1 MTGRF
6 IALTASV
13 LRTGPDRIDPH
24 AGLNALGLDSLL
36 AMELRARISSE
47 LGVAPPVVALLS
59 GTPVAELITQ
69 LHDAL
74 AELVAHEA
82 GGADAAAVE
91 VFEDELRHPLTQNQK
106 ALWFLRQLNPEG
118 YAYNI
123 GGAVEVRV
131 ALAPDLMFE
140 AVRCLVARH
149 PALRTNFLTVDGVPM
164 QQVSPEAVADVALFD
179 VRDQEWEDIHRTI
192 VAEYRKPYDLEHDPL
207 FRFRLFKRADDRW
220 VIMKAVHH
228 IVSDAISTFTFIEEL
243 LAVYEGLRQG
253 HAPRCRPSPPAI
265 WTSSTRRTAS
275 WPDPRHRACS
285 TTGARTCRPRSRPWN
300 CPSTSPA
307 PRCRRTTAPRSSSS
321 WTPGSPPGCTLWPVS
336 TT

>member
-36 AMELRARISSE
+36 AMELRARINSE

-131 ALAPDLMFE
+131 ALDPDLMFE

-149 PALRTNFLTVDGVPM
+149 PRCGPT
-164 QQVSPEAVADVALFD
+164 SS
-179 VRDQEWEDIHRTI
+179 
-192 VAEYRKPYDLEHDPL
+192 
-207 FRFRLFKRADDRW
+207 RW
-220 VIMKAVHH
+220 TA
-228 IVSDAISTFTFIEEL
+228 S
-243 LAVYEGLRQG
+243 
-253 HAPRCRPSPPAI
+253 RCSRCRRRPSP
-265 WTSSTRRTAS
+265 TSRCSTCGTRSGRTSTARSWPSTAS
-275 WPDPRHRACS
+275 PTTWNTTRCS
-285 TTGARTCRPRSRPWN
+285 ASA
-300 CPSTSPA
+300 SSSA
-307 PRCRRTTAPRSSSS
+307 PTTA
-321 WTPGSPPGCTLWPVS
+321 G
-336 TT
+336 